1 MAHHPDLGPGPGGY
15 KEEPAPVAGDP
26 VSTASIRPL
35 ILTLLYHRNSVL
47 VLASG
52 GTLAYHIVPLLQ

>member
-1 MAHHPDLGPGPGGY
+1 MAHHPELGPGPGGY

-26 VSTASIRPL
+26 VSTASIHPD
-35 ILTLLYHRNSVL
+35 ILTLLYHQKPVL

-52 GTLAYHIVPLLQ
+52 GTLAYHIAPLLQ